1 MRKSQP
7 YVKRL
12 LPAFIC
18 SLEDLSFYLLIFSLP
33 KYCTCICRNTVS
45 GKIMCS
51 FREDV
56 SSHSFSLLVW
66 SAKNLERAGKKSFL
80 SSFSAAFLS
89 TVPKYRLIG
98 YGATGIWWNKAF
110 HSNTE
115 SRCFYLKGST
125 RCDLGWS
132 LVSMLVA

>member
-1 MRKSQP
+1 MRKWHP
-7 YVKRL
+7 YWRCL

-18 SLEDLSFYLLIFSLP
+18 TLGDLSFYLLIFSFP
-33 KYCTCICRNTVS
+33 KYCTFICRNTVS
-45 GKIMCS
+45 GEIMCS
-51 FREDV
+51 FWEDI
-56 SSHSFSLLVW
+56 SSHSFSLLAW
-66 SAKNLERAGKKSFL
+66 SAKTLWRAEKKSFL
-80 SSFSAAFLS
+80 SSFSAAFLL
-89 TVPKYRLIG
+89 TVLKYRLIG

-125 RCDLGWS
+125 RYDLGWS